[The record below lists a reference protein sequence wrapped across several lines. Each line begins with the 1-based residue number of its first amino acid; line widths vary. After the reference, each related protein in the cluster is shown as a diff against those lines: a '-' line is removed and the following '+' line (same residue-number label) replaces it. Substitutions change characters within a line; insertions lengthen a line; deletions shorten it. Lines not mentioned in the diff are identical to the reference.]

1 MFFSEHRLKIAS
13 LRIGKHRIVK
23 NIASLR
29 KVNIAH
35 PYLPV
40 EEVRG
45 QLSDPA
51 LGWVDRRR
59 RFQQGGAQGRWRR
72 VAKPGSTRMRF
83 WFHTTGASG
92 LGEVLSS
99 EANTPGC
106 WPAMRSQMKATI
118 NGRRTFTFCE
128 SFLFVCFCSKSSVLE
143 KESSDLKVLAKLQY
157 IQIFSLWLQW
167 RQQVGNIVKVL

>member
-1 MFFSEHRLKIAS
+1 MFVAGWRCPCFSGQHREDCEKAWWPHFFLS
-13 LRIGKHRIVK
+13 LRV
-23 NIASLR
+23 SLAR
-29 KVNIAH
+29 GSLSEMECTSCWWPGEN
-35 PYLPV
+35 V

-59 RFQQGGAQGRWRR
+59 RFQQGGAQGCWRR
-72 VAKPGSTRMRF
+72 VAYTGSTRTRF

-143 KESSDLKVLAKLQY
+143 KESSDLKVLAKLQ
-157 IQIFSLWLQW
+157 
-167 RQQVGNIVKVL
+167 